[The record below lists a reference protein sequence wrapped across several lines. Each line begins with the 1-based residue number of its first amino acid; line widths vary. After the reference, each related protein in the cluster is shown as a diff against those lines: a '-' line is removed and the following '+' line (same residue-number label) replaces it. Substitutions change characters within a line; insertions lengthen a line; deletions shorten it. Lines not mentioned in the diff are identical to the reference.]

1 MAGPKYMKEDSLP
14 WHTACGL
21 GRDGLPQKAE
31 SLYRLTKQLDRFI
44 EEKKIHRGQL
54 NTKIPPL
61 AQKVAD
67 LQITGGWRTVM
78 GGCFTTCF
86 SCSYTL
92 PTTYFGHC
100 SVQNI
105 WLDGHLIW
113 HSMALLMSFIP
124 SVNHWTCTTELQ
136 LLNFKHWVRIV
147 TSVSSLQT
155 KALGIKSRHCF
166 EHTMETTYA
175 RLFRIIPLDTLLSG
189 YSLIC
194 FS

>member
-1 MAGPKYMKEDSLP
+1 MAGPKYMKEDSPP

-78 GGCFTTCF
+78 GGCFTTWF

-92 PTTYFGHC
+92 PTIFWSLFSAEYLTR
-100 SVQNI
+100 
-105 WLDGHLIW
+105 WTLHLAQ
-113 HSMALLMSFIP
+113 HVFHTLCQPL
-124 SVNHWTCTTELQ
+124 NLHYWTSAAELQ
-136 LLNFKHWVRIV
+136 TLTPHSDFCLISTDKGFSHKK
-147 TSVSSLQT
+147 Q
-155 KALGIKSRHCF
+155 ALFWTRYGEDLC
-166 EHTMETTYA
+166 
-175 RLFRIIPLDTLLSG
+175 
-189 YSLIC
+189 
-194 FS
+194 